1 MNFNMVTWWTG
12 DIRRSSFKTPIGDCQ
27 HICLQFK
34 LMTKSLTMQNS
45 SLCHHLFHMILG
57 LRENEEDV
65 RDSTLD
71 DLGQLSFLVQDSTQ
85 DERKRV

>member
-1 MNFNMVTWWTG
+1 
-12 DIRRSSFKTPIGDCQ
+12 
-27 HICLQFK
+27 
-34 LMTKSLTMQNS
+34 MTKSLTMQNS